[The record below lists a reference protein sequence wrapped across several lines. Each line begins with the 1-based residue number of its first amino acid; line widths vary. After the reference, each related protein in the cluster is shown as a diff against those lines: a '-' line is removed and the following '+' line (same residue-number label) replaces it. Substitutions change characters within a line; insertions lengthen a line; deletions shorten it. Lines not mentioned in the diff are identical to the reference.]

1 MAYLIVYFFIG
12 IVYLILSD
20 ILSTK
25 DISLALYFLRIVF
38 FVSLWPLFLLSVLL
52 KYGRIYKH
60 LKAKAILRII
70 LFRSINV
77 EKNEESFNGPFSF
90 DD

>member
-1 MAYLIVYFFIG
+1 MAYLLVYFFIG
-12 IVYLILSD
+12 IVYLMLSD

-25 DISLALYFLRIVF
+25 DISIALYFLRIVF

-52 KYGRIYKH
+52 KYGRIFKH

-70 LFRSINV
+70 LFRSISV
-77 EKNEESFNGPFSF
+77 EKNEKPKSDNFSF
-90 DD
+90 DE